1 MQCRNGTEPNGTDGR
16 TDGCIHHR
24 FHWSALF
31 RKLLAA
37 AETDGKK
44 LLDSV
49 FELGFKESEVQ
60 RAAWKRT

>member
-1 MQCRNGTEPNGTDGR
+1 MDVYTIIYI
-16 TDGCIHHR
+16 IHTG
-24 FHWSALF
+24 FTGLGLF

>member
-1 MQCRNGTEPNGTDGR
+1 MDAWMDVYTIIYI
-16 TDGCIHHR
+16 IHTG
-24 FHWSALF
+24 FTGLGLF